1 MQAIRGPIGSIRTTG
16 AIRRGAA
23 AAVLGGALVL
33 TSACGGGAGATGS
46 AAKGGAGTPAA
57 GPAAGA
63 GVGTAAPA
71 ATSAQ
76 PQPKVSAAV
85 LDISPKD
92 GAAGVAPGALQVSVA
107 GGRLTTVRV
116 TDRDGREIAGATSAD
131 GGSWLPAAPLAV
143 GTSYKVSAQAADA
156 GGLVATADSSFTTL
170 TPEQEA
176 NPTDNVADGETYGVG
191 MILSVTFDK
200 DVKNKAEVAKGISFE
215 TDNGTVVKGHWFGD
229 RRLDLRPEAYWKPG
243 TKVTVHY
250 RLKSV
255 EIAPGVYGG
264 VDRDEPFAIGRSQ
277 VSAVD
282 AETHRM
288 TVVREGETSVIP
300 ITSGSPENPTWN
312 GTMVIS
318 AKEGVV
324 NMRSSTLPG
333 IKGAPYDLMVPHSMR
348 LTETGTYV
356 HGNYWGHSFGE
367 ENTSHGCVGLQDVEG
382 GGENTVAGRFYAG
395 SLVGDVVTVVNSKR
409 GQVAPDNGLSGWNVP
424 WGSW

>member
-23 AAVLGGALVL
+23 AAVLGGVLVL
-33 TSACGGGAGATGS
+33 TTACGGGAGAAEGGGKGTAQPAG
-46 AAKGGAGTPAA
+46 GGAVSA
-57 GPAAGA
+57 GPAA
-63 GVGTAAPA
+63 A
-71 ATSAQ
+71 ATAAQ
-76 PQPKVSAAV
+76 PQSKVSAAV

-92 GAAGVAPGALQVSVA
+92 GAAGVVPGALKVSVA
-107 GGRLTTVRV
+107 GGKLTTVHV
-116 TDRDGREIAGATSAD
+116 TDKDGREVAGAVAAD
-131 GGSWLPAAPLAV
+131 GGTWLPSAPLAV
-143 GTSYKVSAQAADA
+143 GTAYRVNAQAADA

-170 TPEQEA
+170 TPEHEA
-176 NPTDNVADGETYGVG
+176 GPTDNVADGGTYGVG

-200 DVKNKAEVAKGISFE
+200 DVKNKAEVAKGITFE

-243 TKVTVHY
+243 TGVTVHY

-264 VDRDEPFAIGRSQ
+264 VDRDEPFTIGRSQ
-277 VSAVD
+277 VSTVD
-282 AETHRM
+282 ADTHEM
-288 TVVREGETSVIP
+288 TVVNDGKSTVIP

-312 GTMVIS
+312 GTMVVS

-348 LTETGTYV
+348 LTDTGTYV

-367 ENTSHGCVGLQDVEG
+367 DNTSHGCVGLQDVKG
-382 GGENTVAGRFYAG
+382 GGENTVAGRFYAQ
-395 SLVGDVVTVVNSKR
+395 SLVGDVVKVVNSER
-409 GQVAPDNGLSGWNVP
+409 GQVEPDNGLSGWNLP